1 MYPILLTL
9 GENIDKV
16 FSSFDLWV
24 FHFFGSMQCT
34 FLTYVAKFFTT
45 FGDEG
50 FIIPLVVVG
59 AVLCLFKRTRKF
71 GLSLIFAVVI
81 GTLVTNIVVKPM
93 ALRVRP
99 YNTLQGNADYWKWYI
114 GAGALSESDYSFPS
128 GHTTGAFEI
137 ATALFLCFK
146 SEKKKIAY
154 LFPVIALCTMGSRVY
169 LMVHY
174 ATDVLAGLVVGIVA
188 GVLGYLIAKFV
199 VKFIF
204 EKTKL
209 DNIDLGK
216 VLKKI
221 TDKTNG
227 KAAPIAIV
235 LAVVC
240 NLPLCI
246 YSKALRR
253 AATRQSDAHTTANTI
268 ATTRQEL
275 TIKIIRLLTA
285 KIIAKSIGSSS
296 TALINNCKKLTTC
309 IKQVQVVFLYMFIKQ
324 GDRWSPLLRRKKFRV

>member
-50 FIIPLVVVG
+50 FIIPLVVLG
-59 AVLCLFKRTRKF
+59 IVLRFFKKTRKF
-71 GLSLIFAVVI
+71 GFSIIIAVVI

-93 ALRVRP
+93 ALRIRP
-99 YNTLQGNADYWKWYI
+99 YNTLQGNSDYWNWYI

-128 GHTTGAFEI
+128 GHTTGAFEV

-154 LFPVIALCTMGSRVY
+154 IFPVIAICTMGSRVY

-174 ATDVLAGLVVGIVA
+174 ASDVLAGLVVGIVA
-188 GVLGYLIAKFV
+188 GILGYLIAKFI

-209 DNIDLGK
+209 DNIDAAKLF
-216 VLKKI
+216 KKL
-221 TDKTNG
+221 TEKTNG
-227 KAAPIAIV
+227 KLAPVAII

-240 NLPLCI
+240 I
-246 YSKALRR
+246 
-253 AATRQSDAHTTANTI
+253 
-268 ATTRQEL
+268 
-275 TIKIIRLLTA
+275 
-285 KIIAKSIGSSS
+285 
-296 TALINNCKKLTTC
+296 
-309 IKQVQVVFLYMFIKQ
+309 FLYAFIPSLTEGGDKAVRCAYNEEYDCYNEARVDDKDYPAIDGKNYCKIHWKQ
-324 GDRWSPLLRRKKFRV
+324 LNDIKE

>member
-50 FIIPLVVVG
+50 FIIPLVVLG
-59 AVLCLFKRTRKF
+59 IVLCFFKKTRKF
-71 GLSLIFAVVI
+71 GFSIIIAVVI
-81 GTLVTNIVVKPM
+81 GTLVTNIVVTPM
-93 ALRVRP
+93 ALRIRP
-99 YNTLQGNADYWKWYI
+99 YNTLQGNSDYWNWYI
-114 GAGALSESDYSFPS
+114 GAVALRASDYSFPS
-128 GHTTGAFEI
+128 GHTTGAFEV

-154 LFPVIALCTMGSRVY
+154 IFPAIAICTMGSRVY

-174 ATDVLAGLVVGIVA
+174 ASDVLAGLVVGIVA
-188 GVLGYLIAKFV
+188 GILGYLIAKFI

-209 DNIDLGK
+209 DNID
-216 VLKKI
+216 
-221 TDKTNG
+221 
-227 KAAPIAIV
+227 AAK
-235 LAVVC
+235 LF
-240 NLPLCI
+240 
-246 YSKALRR
+246 
-253 AATRQSDAHTTANTI
+253 
-268 ATTRQEL
+268 
-275 TIKIIRLLTA
+275 
-285 KIIAKSIGSSS
+285 
-296 TALINNCKKLTTC
+296 KKLTEKPNGKLAPVAIMLAVGC
-309 IKQVQVVFLYMFIKQ
+309 IFLYAFIPSLTEGGDKAVRCAYNEEYDCYNEARVDDKDYPAIDGKNYCKIHWKQ
-324 GDRWSPLLRRKKFRV
+324 LNDIKE

>member
-50 FIIPLVVVG
+50 FIIPLVVLG
-59 AVLCLFKRTRKF
+59 IVLCFFKKTRKF
-71 GLSLIFAVVI
+71 GFSIIIAVVI

-93 ALRVRP
+93 ALRIRP
-99 YNTLQGNADYWKWYI
+99 YNTLQGNSDYWNWYI

-128 GHTTGAFEI
+128 GHTTGAFEV

-154 LFPVIALCTMGSRVY
+154 IFPAIAICTMGSRVY

-174 ATDVLAGLVVGIVA
+174 ASDVLAGLVVVIVA
-188 GVLGYLIAKFV
+188 GILGYLIAKFI

-209 DNIDLGK
+209 DNIDAAKLF
-216 VLKKI
+216 KKL
-221 TDKTNG
+221 TEKTNG
-227 KAAPIAIV
+227 KLAPVAII

-240 NLPLCI
+240 I
-246 YSKALRR
+246 
-253 AATRQSDAHTTANTI
+253 
-268 ATTRQEL
+268 
-275 TIKIIRLLTA
+275 
-285 KIIAKSIGSSS
+285 
-296 TALINNCKKLTTC
+296 
-309 IKQVQVVFLYMFIKQ
+309 FLYAFIPSLTEGGDKAVRCAYNEEYDCYNEARVDDKDYPAIDGKNYCKIHWKQ
-324 GDRWSPLLRRKKFRV
+324 LNDIKE

>member
-154 LFPVIALCTMGSRVY
+154 LFPVVALCTMGSRVY

-188 GVLGYLIAKFV
+188 GVLGYLIAKFI

-204 EKTKL
+204 EKT
-209 DNIDLGK
+209 
-216 VLKKI
+216 
-221 TDKTNG
+221 DKTSG

-240 NLPLCI
+240 I
-246 YSKALRR
+246 
-253 AATRQSDAHTTANTI
+253 
-268 ATTRQEL
+268 
-275 TIKIIRLLTA
+275 
-285 KIIAKSIGSSS
+285 
-296 TALINNCKKLTTC
+296 
-309 IKQVQVVFLYMFIKQ
+309 FLYAFIPSLTEGGDKAIRCAYNGEYDCYNEARVDDKDYPPIDGKNYCKIHWKQ
-324 GDRWSPLLRRKKFRV
+324 LNGVD

>member
-50 FIIPLVVVG
+50 FIIPLVVLG
-59 AVLCLFKRTRKF
+59 IVLCFFKKTRKF
-71 GLSLIFAVVI
+71 GFSIIIAVVI

-93 ALRVRP
+93 ALRIRP
-99 YNTLQGNADYWKWYI
+99 YNTLQGNSDYWNWYI

-128 GHTTGAFEI
+128 GHTTGAFEV

-154 LFPVIALCTMGSRVY
+154 IFPAIAICTMGSRVY

-174 ATDVLAGLVVGIVA
+174 ASDVLAGLVVGIVA
-188 GVLGYLIAKFV
+188 GILGYLIAKFI

-209 DNIDLGK
+209 DNIDAAKLF
-216 VLKKI
+216 KKL
-221 TDKTNG
+221 TEKTNG
-227 KAAPIAIV
+227 KLAPVAII

-240 NLPLCI
+240 I
-246 YSKALRR
+246 
-253 AATRQSDAHTTANTI
+253 
-268 ATTRQEL
+268 
-275 TIKIIRLLTA
+275 
-285 KIIAKSIGSSS
+285 
-296 TALINNCKKLTTC
+296 
-309 IKQVQVVFLYMFIKQ
+309 FLYAFIPSLTEGGDKAVRCAYNEEYDCYNEARVDDKDDPAIDGKNYCKIHWKQ
-324 GDRWSPLLRRKKFRV
+324 LNDIKE

>member
-154 LFPVIALCTMGSRVY
+154 LFPVVALCTMGSRVY

-216 VLKKI
+216 LLKKI

-227 KAAPIAIV
+227 KAAPVAIV

-240 NLPLCI
+240 I
-246 YSKALRR
+246 
-253 AATRQSDAHTTANTI
+253 
-268 ATTRQEL
+268 
-275 TIKIIRLLTA
+275 
-285 KIIAKSIGSSS
+285 
-296 TALINNCKKLTTC
+296 
-309 IKQVQVVFLYMFIKQ
+309 FLYAFIPSLTEGGDKAIRCAYNGEYDCYNEARVDDKDYPPIDGKNYCKIHWKQ
-324 GDRWSPLLRRKKFRV
+324 LNGVD

>member
-45 FGDEG
+45 FGDES
-50 FIIPLVVVG
+50 FIIPLVVLG
-59 AVLCLFKRTRKF
+59 IVLCFFKKTRKF
-71 GLSLIFAVVI
+71 GFSIIIAVVI

-93 ALRVRP
+93 ALRIRP
-99 YNTLQGNADYWKWYI
+99 YNTLQGNSDYWNWYI

-128 GHTTGAFEI
+128 GHTTGAFEV

-154 LFPVIALCTMGSRVY
+154 IFPAIAICTMGSRVY

-174 ATDVLAGLVVGIVA
+174 ASDVLAGLVVGIVA
-188 GVLGYLIAKFV
+188 GILGYLIAKFI

-209 DNIDLGK
+209 DNIDAAKLF
-216 VLKKI
+216 KKL
-221 TDKTNG
+221 TEKTNG
-227 KAAPIAIV
+227 KLAPVAII

-240 NLPLCI
+240 I
-246 YSKALRR
+246 
-253 AATRQSDAHTTANTI
+253 
-268 ATTRQEL
+268 
-275 TIKIIRLLTA
+275 
-285 KIIAKSIGSSS
+285 
-296 TALINNCKKLTTC
+296 
-309 IKQVQVVFLYMFIKQ
+309 FLYAFIPSLTEGGDKAVRCAYNEEYDCYNEARVDDKDYPAIDGKNYCKIHWKQ
-324 GDRWSPLLRRKKFRV
+324 LNDIKE

>member
-50 FIIPLVVVG
+50 FIIPLVVLG
-59 AVLCLFKRTRKF
+59 IVLCFFKKTRKF
-71 GLSLIFAVVI
+71 GFSLIFAVVI

-93 ALRVRP
+93 ALRIRP
-99 YNTLQGNADYWKWYI
+99 YNTLQGNSDYWNWYI

-128 GHTTGAFEI
+128 GHTTGAFEV

-154 LFPVIALCTMGSRVY
+154 IFPAITMGSRVY

-174 ATDVLAGLVVGIVA
+174 ASDVLAGLVVGIVA
-188 GVLGYLIAKFV
+188 GILGYLIAKFI

-209 DNIDLGK
+209 DNIDAAKLF
-216 VLKKI
+216 KKL
-221 TDKTNG
+221 TEKTNG
-227 KAAPIAIV
+227 KLAPVAII

-240 NLPLCI
+240 I
-246 YSKALRR
+246 
-253 AATRQSDAHTTANTI
+253 
-268 ATTRQEL
+268 
-275 TIKIIRLLTA
+275 
-285 KIIAKSIGSSS
+285 
-296 TALINNCKKLTTC
+296 
-309 IKQVQVVFLYMFIKQ
+309 FLYAFIPSLTEGGDKAVRCAYNEEYDCYNEARVDDKDYPAIDGKNYCKIHWKQ
-324 GDRWSPLLRRKKFRV
+324 LNDIKE